1 MDKKKIEAEKPCVR
15 RNKTKIPPSWQL
27 NEAQREFIED
37 LWQDDAPETPRPAQK
52 DSPSEG

>member
-1 MDKKKIEAEKPCVR
+1 MDKKKIEVEKPCVR

-37 LWQDDAPETPRPAQK
+37 LWQDDAPESPTPRPAQK
-52 DSPSEG
+52 DAP